1 LFEVLIML
9 YGNEALDDLGIKD
22 GINEII
28 ATTEVSGRINAAPIG
43 IIRDGDS
50 LFVRLF
56 LGTHTYENVLTRGW
70 FVANVTHD
78 AWIFAETALE
88 DLPPEYFDRREDLPI
103 LKDAEAWGL
112 FKCEPFASDIIIAKV
127 ELIKGEALRRDF
139 RACNRGANLVIEA
152 AVAATRYLALRTD
165 SYFIEMMK
173 LQRIINRCGGP
184 REREAMDR
192 LMDRIDSFAHKR

>member
-1 LFEVLIML
+1 ML

-43 IIRDGDS
+43 IIRDEDS

-78 AWIFAETALE
+78 SWIFAETALE

-127 ELIKGEALRRDF
+127 ELIKGEAVRRDF

-165 SYFIEMMK
+165 SYYIELMK

>member
-43 IIRDGDS
+43 IIRDEDS

-165 SYFIEMMK
+165 SYYIEMMK

>member
-9 YGNEALDDLGIKD
+9 YGNEALDDLGIKE

-28 ATTEVSGRINAAPIG
+28 ATTEVAGRINAAPIG
-43 IIRDGDS
+43 IIRDEDS

-78 AWIFAETALE
+78 AWLFAETALE
-88 DLPPEYFDRREDLPI
+88 DLAPEYFERKEDLPI

-112 FKCEPFASDIIIAKV
+112 FKCEAFASDIIIGKV
-127 ELIKGEALRRDF
+127 ELIKGEAIRRDF

-152 AVAATRYLALRTD
+152 AVAATRYMALRTD
-165 SYFIEMMK
+165 SYYIELMK
-173 LQRIINRCGGP
+173 LQRIIDRCGGP
-184 REREAMDR
+184 REREAMGR
-192 LMDRIDSFAHKR
+192 LMDRIDSFAHYR